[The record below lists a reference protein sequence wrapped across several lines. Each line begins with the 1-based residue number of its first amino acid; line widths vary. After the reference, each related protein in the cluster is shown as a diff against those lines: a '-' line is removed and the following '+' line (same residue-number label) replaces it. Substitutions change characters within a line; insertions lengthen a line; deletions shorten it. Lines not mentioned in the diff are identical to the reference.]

1 MIGGIGIFLP
11 LSPEE
16 AKVCVVD
23 EAATTRERQPA

>member
-16 AKVCVVD
+16 AKICVVD
-23 EAATTRERQPA
+23 DEATTKKDNQL